1 MMNEKIFEPGSNG
14 AENAEMQKLDWRLF
28 LDNPSMIPDRLA
40 EQLDTITQFVND
52 DTEGAGEIWE
62 TIKAGQTRGHVLQYL
77 TGCFRDVIN
86 QEDREE
92 LSKLFKEAGEKR
104 MPMGDMRLKLD

>member
-1 MMNEKIFEPGSNG
+1 MINEKSFEPSFNA
-14 AENAEMQKLDWRLF
+14 AENTEQQKFDWRKF
-28 LDNPSMIPDRLA
+28 LDKPEMIPARLA

-62 TIKAGQTRGHVLQYL
+62 TIKAGQTHGHVLQYL